1 MSPELYETSF
11 HAPSVFTPLAASRNE
26 SRAPHTTCGRLPR
39 HSSPQLGCRS
49 LRQPG
54 MPRLRSQTV
63 FTGILPPELVE
74 RCLEFLP
81 FEEVHTNVKQVSK
94 EVRSAARRSL
104 TRGRW
109 RPVKYI
115 LENAIV
121 TNALERPPSAAETA
135 RFREAWALDPGLVL
149 LELNLLW
156 RNKKEGH
163 EDDIDP
169 GNFWAWNRQQFKP
182 SVARFLALVEPSID
196 GLGRLTMAL
205 ERIEHRLETR
215 EGGRYRTEMPNTLLA
230 LWMER
235 LGELGLLTRVITEGD
250 DWEIALDELLNPES
264 LVGSGLESWTELTHM
279 ASFIFWLRKWPRDE
293 LHMMMDVARALSRN
307 WQDRRKAD
315 AMVSGVD
322 DFVQELANDLDHDD
336 PD

>member
-1 MSPELYETSF
+1 
-11 HAPSVFTPLAASRNE
+11 
-26 SRAPHTTCGRLPR
+26 
-39 HSSPQLGCRS
+39 
-49 LRQPG
+49 

-63 FTGILPPELVE
+63 FTSILPPELLE
-74 RCLEFLP
+74 RCLECLP

-109 RPVKYI
+109 RPIKYV

-135 RFREAWALDPGLVL
+135 QFQAAWALDPGLVL

-156 RNKKEGH
+156 RNEKDSH

-250 DWEIALDELLNPES
+250 DWEISLDELLNPES

-322 DFVQELANDLDHDD
+322 DFVQELARDLDHDD
-336 PD
+336 SD

>member
-1 MSPELYETSF
+1 
-11 HAPSVFTPLAASRNE
+11 
-26 SRAPHTTCGRLPR
+26 
-39 HSSPQLGCRS
+39 
-49 LRQPG
+49 
-54 MPRLRSQTV
+54 MPRLRSQMGLSGT
-63 FTGILPPELVE
+63 LPPELVE

-81 FEEVHTNVKQVSK
+81 FEDLHTNVKQLSK
-94 EVRSAARRSL
+94 AMRSAARRCL

-109 RPVKYI
+109 RPIRYVVK
-115 LENAIV
+115 EAIV
-121 TNALERPPSAAETA
+121 ANALHGSLATAASAQ
-135 RFREAWALDPGLVL
+135 FRAAWALDPGLVL
-149 LELNLLW
+149 LELILLW
-156 RNKKEGH
+156 RNEKDSH

-250 DWEIALDELLNPES
+250 DWEISLDELLNPES

-322 DFVQELANDLDHDD
+322 DFVQELARDLDHDD
-336 PD
+336 SD

>member
-1 MSPELYETSF
+1 
-11 HAPSVFTPLAASRNE
+11 
-26 SRAPHTTCGRLPR
+26 
-39 HSSPQLGCRS
+39 
-49 LRQPG
+49 
-54 MPRLRSQTV
+54 MPRRRSQTG

-81 FEEVHTNVKQVSK
+81 FEEVHTNAKQVSK
-94 EVRSAARRSL
+94 AMRSAARRCL

-109 RPVKYI
+109 RPLKYVV
-115 LENAIV
+115 ENAIV
-121 TNALERPPSAAETA
+121 TNALERPSSAAETA
-135 RFREAWALDPGLVL
+135 QFREAWALDPGLVL
-149 LELNLLW
+149 LELNMLW
-156 RNKKEGH
+156 RNEKESH

-250 DWEIALDELLNPES
+250 DWEISLDELLNPES
-264 LVGSGLESWTELTHM
+264 LVGSGLESWAEPSDM
-279 ASFIFWLRKWPRDE
+279 ASFIFWLREWDSGEIHRLSDIA
-293 LHMMMDVARALSRN
+293 LALSRN
-307 WQDRRKAD
+307 WQDRQKAG
-315 AMVSGVD
+315 A
-322 DFVQELANDLDHDD
+322 FVAAAVFFVARLSSDLDEESSAA
-336 PD
+336 